1 MSTTPG
7 QPDQPIDARGV
18 RVAIVAS
25 RFNPAITNRLL
36 EGAVN
41 AFRAAGGADTDLTI
55 VRVPGAFEL
64 PVAAARLA
72 RSGACDAVVALGC
85 LIRGET
91 VHDRVIAD
99 AVAGALSRIA
109 VETGVPI
116 GFGLLTTDT
125 LEQAAARAGGGR
137 GNKGADAMN
146 AAIETVRT
154 LAPWSE

>member
-1 MSTTPG
+1 M
-7 QPDQPIDARGV
+7 
-18 RVAIVAS
+18 AIVAS
-25 RFNPAITNRLL
+25 RFNPSITDRLL
-36 EGAVN
+36 EGAEN
-41 AFRAAGGADTDLTI
+41 AFRAAGGAETDLII

-72 RSGACDAVVALGC
+72 RSGSCDAVVALGC

-125 LEQAAARAGGGR
+125 PEQAAARAGGGR
-137 GNKGADAMN
+137 GNKGADAMI